1 MSWATITLLCYYGS
15 WDEIGNLFV
24 HGCFS
29 QENGSEAICHGRML
43 SWHILVGSP
52 LSAWLMVLIFSILW
66 PGTLQMNKRKATTVL
81 SFEPL
86 RDLNLEWKAR
96 DMPIILSAVVDQWI
110 PSEVIKLA
118 AGTSVQYYT
127 FSGMVMASDFGGLAM
142 IQWLTSSLSQ
152 QPRTFATASL
162 ESCLRDGKGSG
173 PWAPWAPFRCKGAH
187 GKSNVFSCCGAVLW
201 GNCLMAYASAIALWC
216 LIERPIMTLTTAGQ
230 CLWFLLSP
238 CDNEFAVGVHA
249 VVEEVFC
256 TGLKPRAIGQ
266 KVESS
271 NSRQALAS
279 ALRLPLDVAPACK
292 LTRGFGRVSTS
303 APEKRSGKPL
313 A

>member
-1 MSWATITLLCYYGS
+1 
-15 WDEIGNLFV
+15 
-24 HGCFS
+24 
-29 QENGSEAICHGRML
+29 
-43 SWHILVGSP
+43 
-52 LSAWLMVLIFSILW
+52 
-66 PGTLQMNKRKATTVL
+66 
-81 SFEPL
+81 
-86 RDLNLEWKAR
+86 
-96 DMPIILSAVVDQWI
+96 MPIILSAVHWLKVLKLLTFNLNSVDQWI

-127 FSGMVMASDFGGLAM
+127 FSGMVMASDFGGLVM

-173 PWAPWAPFRCKGAH
+173 HKGAH

-238 CDNEFAVGVHA
+238 CDNEWGSV
-249 VVEEVFC
+249 
-256 TGLKPRAIGQ
+256 
-266 KVESS
+266 
-271 NSRQALAS
+271 
-279 ALRLPLDVAPACK
+279 LDRTEA
-292 LTRGFGRVSTS
+292 TS
-303 APEKRSGKPL
+303 HRTEGWIL
-313 A
+313 QF